1 MKVNLN
7 KTLNLLTSKTDGTN
21 NKMVKKKK
29 ADLTTIDTGVLD
41 TSNAVEDLIENQQ
54 KRIQC
59 EHCDKTFSNQYIAKY
74 HNEKVHLKMKSKNI
88 LSCSACEKKFVGPPS
103 RLARLLQLW
112 SFQLYKSFF
121 K

>member
-1 MKVNLN
+1 MN
-7 KTLNLLTSKTDGTN
+7 KTLNLLNPKTDGTN
-21 NKMVKKKK
+21 IKMVKKKK
-29 ADLTTIDTGVLD
+29 TELTTINTGVLD

-74 HNEKVHLKMKSKNI
+74 HNEKVHLKIKSKNV

-103 RLARLLQLW
+103 RLARYLQLW
-112 SFQLYKSFF
+112 SF
-121 K
+121 